1 MKMLS
6 VLLLPAVLV
15 LAILSSAAYQVSEVE
30 QVIITKFG
38 QPIGDPIKDPG
49 LHFRIPFIH
58 KVNRFDKRWLD
69 WDGDANKMATKEKT
83 YIWVD
88 VYARWRI
95 NNPLQFLKGVKYER
109 RAQYLLDDIIGAATR
124 NVIAAHDLI
133 EVVREPNRKFEVDN
147 VIIEPGAT
155 STKFLVY
162 GKRGESGVMYH
173 LDFSV
178 MGVPACQQAWQPG
191 SATSDY
197 MLWNPT
203 DTKNSDGC
211 LMGKIVT
218 YLRFFWDFS

>member
-133 EVVREPNRKFEVDN
+133 EVVREPNRKFDVQSESAAIKMGTSSTENLAAEDEKNLIRVSVGREKLTRMILEKAREATPDFG
-147 VIIEPGAT
+147 IEIRDIQLRIVHT
-155 STKFLVY
+155 
-162 GKRGESGVMYH
+162 RRR
-173 LDFSV
+173 
-178 MGVPACQQAWQPG
+178 MG
-191 SATSDY
+191 D
-197 MLWNPT
+197 
-203 DTKNSDGC
+203 
-211 LMGKIVT
+211 
-218 YLRFFWDFS
+218 